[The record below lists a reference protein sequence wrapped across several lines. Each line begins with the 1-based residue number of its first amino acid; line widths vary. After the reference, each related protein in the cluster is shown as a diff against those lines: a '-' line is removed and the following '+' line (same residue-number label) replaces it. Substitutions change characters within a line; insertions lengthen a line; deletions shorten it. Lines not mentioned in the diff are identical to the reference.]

1 MNNSQIQEYIRSAIA
16 SGSSIDQIRQDLLG
30 AGWQQSVIE
39 PYLINQS
46 SSASQIVQPTPTTN
60 PTVFNTTT
68 YSNNQ
73 TIVEPS
79 KPKVS
84 TITKVA
90 LGILGL
96 GVIFIAAF
104 IVLTAIGKSVYVSP
118 KTDFSQNDIQKEQ
131 NLDLTTADNPYR
143 VFLYARY
150 AIKGEPFGISNKLF
164 DYNVSIADDQGG
176 QIATANGTYEY
187 HERSSSSDSKT
198 DLSIQNSK
206 ITLPIKDF
214 QIKESGNYKIV
225 AKLTVPES
233 LDSNFTLSDWN
244 YEIKGKVLTPP
255 PLLIISGF
263 ILVAVSFILFFISK
277 KKKSLV

>member
-1 MNNSQIQEYIRSAIA
+1 MNNLQIQEYIRNAIA
-16 SGSSIDQIRQDLLG
+16 SGYSTDQIRQALLG

-39 PYLINQS
+39 PYLINQA
-46 SSASQIVQPTPTTN
+46 SSASQTVQPTPTTN
-60 PTVFNTTT
+60 PTMPNTTT
-68 YSNNQ
+68 YPNTQ
-73 TIVEPS
+73 TIAEPS

-96 GVIFIAAF
+96 GVIFIVAF
-104 IVLTAIGKSVYVSP
+104 IILSTIGKSVYVSP

-150 AIKGEPFGISNKLF
+150 IVKGKPFSISNKLF
-164 DYNVSIADDQGG
+164 DYNISIADDQGS
-176 QIATANGTYEY
+176 QIATTNGTYEY
-187 HERSSSSDSKT
+187 HETSSSSDSKT
-198 DLSIQNSK
+198 DLSVENSN

-214 QIKESGNYKIV
+214 RIEKNGNYKIV
-225 AKLTVPES
+225 AKLAVPES
-233 LDSNFTLSDWN
+233 LDSNFTLSNWN
-244 YEIKGKVLTPP
+244 YGIKGKVLTPP

-263 ILVAVSFILFFISK
+263 ILVAVSFILFFISR
-277 KKKSLV
+277 KKSSV

>member
-1 MNNSQIQEYIRSAIA
+1 MNNLQIQEYVRNAIA
-16 SGSSIDQIRQDLLG
+16 SGSSIDQIRQNLLG

-39 PYLINQS
+39 PYLINQAS
-46 SSASQIVQPTPTTN
+46 SVSQIVQPTPTTN
-60 PTVFNTTT
+60 PTVPNTIT
-68 YSNNQ
+68 YSNTQ

-96 GVIFIAAF
+96 GAIFIVAF
-104 IVLTAIGKSVYVSP
+104 IILTTIGKSVYVSP

-150 AIKGEPFGISNKLF
+150 TIKGKPFGISNKLF
-164 DYNVSIADDQGG
+164 DYNISITDDQGG
-176 QIATANGTYEY
+176 QIATTNGTYEY

-198 DLSIQNSK
+198 NLSIQNSN

-214 QIKESGNYKIV
+214 QIKKDGNYKIV
-225 AKLTVPES
+225 AKLAVPES

-255 PLLIISGF
+255 PFLIIFGF
-263 ILVAVSFILFFISK
+263 ILIAVSFILLFISR
-277 KKKSLV
+277 KKSLA